1 MLCKIIWAGWGGGR
15 GLRKVVVWGGK
26 NKNIRK
32 KLGGGACYNDRN
44 SQ

>member
-1 MLCKIIWAGWGGGR
+1 LFEEE
-15 GLRKVVVWGGK
+15 K